1 MKSTRITFPNAEGL
15 ELAARL
21 ELPEDEKPIAYAL
34 FAHCFTCTKNL
45 KAAVSISHALSRRKI
60 AVLRFDFTG
69 LGESEGDF
77 SETTFSSDVSDLVAA
92 AQFLEKK
99 YEAPRLL
106 IGHSLGGTAVLQAAV
121 EIPSTAAVATIA
133 APSRPS
139 HVLRLLGGSEN
150 EIDRRGE
157 ATVRIADRDFTVK
170 KRFLDD
176 LKAQKPEEALRA
188 FKAALLVMHS
198 PRDRIVSIDNA
209 ADIYKAARHPK
220 SFVSLDPADHLLSD
234 PEDSLYAGSIIA
246 TWADRYL
253 RAGEKPQA
261 PPEPRDHRI
270 TVRTGKKGFY
280 TEIFANG
287 FSLVADEPES
297 YGGTGRGPSPYEYLM
312 AALGSCT
319 AMTVQMY
326 ARRKK
331 WPLEEAVVRLSHA
344 KVHAEDCRDC
354 DEKDCKIDRFERE
367 LDLQGDLDD
376 DQRQRLI
383 EISEK
388 CPVHRTL
395 MEEVEIAT
403 TLRKG

>member
-209 ADIYKAARHPK
+209 ADIYKAARHTK

-234 PEDSLYAGSIIA
+234 PEESLYAGSIIA
-246 TWADRYL
+246 NWADRYL
-253 RAGEKPQA
+253 QAGDK
-261 PPEPRDHRI
+261 
-270 TVRTGKKGFY
+270 
-280 TEIFANG
+280 
-287 FSLVADEPES
+287 
-297 YGGTGRGPSPYEYLM
+297 
-312 AALGSCT
+312 
-319 AMTVQMY
+319 
-326 ARRKK
+326 
-331 WPLEEAVVRLSHA
+331 
-344 KVHAEDCRDC
+344 
-354 DEKDCKIDRFERE
+354 
-367 LDLQGDLDD
+367 
-376 DQRQRLI
+376 
-383 EISEK
+383 
-388 CPVHRTL
+388 
-395 MEEVEIAT
+395 
-403 TLRKG
+403 